1 MSRYILK
8 ITGKRLDTFIMLLVR
23 FNINFRKITEG
34 IDYIIIEV
42 VEEDYEKLKK
52 IKTTYNVEI
61 LRTKGLIYF
70 LNFFKVRKLFLI
82 SILFSFLF
90 LVLLTNMIFDIK
102 VIENDENLR
111 EIILDDLENFGIS
124 KYKFKVNYKEKE
136 KIEKKILNKEKDLL
150 EWIEIEEKGV
160 SYEVKLIKRVKDK
173 VKKQSEPRNVV
184 AAKKGM
190 ITRIIADSGE
200 VVTKK
205 NAYVNKGDVLIS
217 GLIKNNENIVSKV
230 RASGKVYAEVWY
242 KVSLN
247 LPLSYREEKKT
258 GHEKRVLEI
267 NFLGNDIE
275 LTSLTQYNI
284 SKNKKNIIWKHSLL
298 PLSLSY
304 TKKEEVEL
312 IDIDFKEKNLDVV
325 YSLALEKLKNKLGSD
340 IEVIDQKVLKKE
352 RNADKINI
360 EIFYKIE
367 EDITSYSSLKDFN
380 IDDANEK
387 NNLEGE

>member
-340 IEVIDQKVLKKE
+340 IKVIDQKVLKKE

>member
-23 FNINFRKITEG
+23 FNINFRKINEG
-34 IDYIIIEV
+34 RDYIIIEV

-61 LRTKGLIYF
+61 LRIKGLIYF
-70 LNFFKVRKLFLI
+70 LNFFKVRKLFVV

-90 LVLLTNMIFDIK
+90 LVLLTNMVFDIR

-111 EIILDDLENFGIS
+111 EIILDDLESFGIS

-136 KIEKKILNKEKDLL
+136 EIEKKILNKEKDLL

-160 SYEVKLIKRVKDK
+160 SYEVKLIKRVKDE

-190 ITRIIADSGE
+190 ITKIIADSGE

-242 KVSLN
+242 KVSLS

-258 GHEKRVLEI
+258 GHEKSVLEI

-275 LTSLTQYNI
+275 LTSLDQYNI

-304 TKKEEVEL
+304 TKKEELEL
-312 IDIDFKEKNLDVV
+312 IDIDFKEENLDVI
-325 YSLALEKLKNKLGSD
+325 YSLALEKLKDKLGSD

-352 RNADKINI
+352 RNADKIDI

-367 EDITSYSSLKDFN
+367 EDITSYNSLKDFN
-380 IDDANEK
+380 IEDANEK